1 MSNRVSIE
9 RLICEIND
17 IISSR
22 DLDLADKDVEFND
35 LGLDSLDQA
44 QILISLQDI
53 YKFEVAEGEEDGLTT
68 INKIFEFLSCK
79 IQLKNIYWITDFS
92 SKNGKFD
99 DTGPKNPL
107 L

>member
-79 IQLKNIYWITDFS
+79 
-92 SKNGKFD
+92 
-99 DTGPKNPL
+99 
-107 L
+107 

>member
-1 MSNRVSIE
+1 MSNRVTIE
-9 RLICEIND
+9 RLICDIND

-53 YKFEVAEGEEDGLTT
+53 YKFKVAEGEEDGLTT

-79 IQLKNIYWITDFS
+79 
-92 SKNGKFD
+92 
-99 DTGPKNPL
+99 
-107 L
+107 